1 MQIIKK
7 FIAAAVAAAMLI
19 CVIPIQ
25 IFADSSNG
33 FEELNDGYIS
43 VKVSEKNGGFLIDTV
58 EGDKLNK
65 SDNNKFLLY
74 PSEDF
79 DTSYTTF
86 RVTRG
91 DDVKDYIFGRSYGFM
106 GLNSSNVTLS
116 KNSYSISAKW
126 SVDGLEFTQ
135 TMTLQN
141 TKSALHGMVQISY
154 SVRST
159 DGRTADNVKARIMLD
174 TALGYQ
180 DYAVYELTQADGSY
194 NQIQQEAVI
203 DNSNGDAYN
212 NALFGYDDP
221 KAPSIT
227 AYTVN
232 ASVGDTIVK
241 PYQLAFGHWNNLAA
255 TAFDFTPDTSLT
267 FTNQYNEKY
276 LTADSAYALYFDMG
290 AASETASTV
299 STNYGVYSNAQVN
312 NADKV
317 SINFSSEL
325 GAMQL
330 NAAKDAYISQISG
343 GKDGDF
349 TVSAQVKNISGSS
362 LSQIAVAIYPQEG
375 ITPYN
380 LSGEPETTASYSN
393 PYAIEIMD
401 FNAGE
406 ERQINFKLNAVPLS
420 DTDYRKIEL
429 RCFDVSGT
437 DTKLLSEKQI
447 GTRSTYLLCPGA
459 SGDRVSFVSL
469 NPEIIYNKGTRHIYL
484 AGQNFKLLRDK
495 SLYDVRLVP
504 ADGGRTLTVSAE
516 NFILDT
522 DKNTADLVL
531 DEEMSVGTYQ
541 IVFDMKDTSKR
552 DVTSDALRF
561 SVSDD
566 IAYQGGSYGV
576 VTIEKAGTD
585 NEGHTDKYAL
595 KTYRDENDYKNK
607 CKDPQNVVLLEFR
620 GDFNLKYEGG
630 KLVEAEA
637 VSLET
642 VDRKAKSTINIS
654 DCLDVEKG
662 TVTISVENP
671 DTADQVIN
679 VDIDGE
685 VYTTGAR
692 TKVWSGVCAISSFEN
707 GSESTL
713 LQYSNEGEP
722 TNDVENSVAN
732 TNGIT
737 LIWPGAASTAQTIA
751 GMIMEFRYC
760 QFGQMALED
769 GEVTSKTSK
778 QRIIAFGAQLSP
790 DFLVPSNF
798 KWGERKTSAMEVAQL
813 KLAKSNYTPEQLR
826 DVQDRYAED
835 QEAWEEAESGS
846 LSLYIHDILFGGG
859 FIGFNTSVEVG
870 LPSYADGLPSIDG
883 TLNLKVM
890 NKEYTIGVEGTADML
905 AFQMEAAITLR
916 SHNGI
921 PIPDKLYFYA
931 GGFTPG
937 INVDGFGIFWIKG
950 AGGGIDNLYETIYP
964 SSSVPPITLLLS
976 GQFALFDV
984 LSARGDLS
992 ISPRALSIGLS
1003 DVEIAG
1009 ISLLNYAGINCQ
1021 WYPELKFAAAVYL
1034 DILDA
1039 IEGNGSI
1046 IVEKDKQTGKYFW
1059 EGFAT
1064 ASVSIPDK
1072 IPIFGGKE
1080 IGSAD
1085 LGINAQKIWGAIH
1098 VLKIDAGVTY
1108 YWGGD
1113 VDFAFGKYDAPEATI
1128 DPFSMQSLKAV
1139 PVYHDDTTGKTL
1151 YMSVNN
1157 GIRTLAANNQPILGA
1172 STGAKVTSQAGKKTH
1187 TVNFGTYNNENGILT
1202 IVFSAPDEASAK
1214 YYADNIKIADYPLT
1228 MLNPERYADA
1238 PENANAN
1245 ASFNWDKDSKQG
1257 TLTVTVT
1264 DSKCFNQNLTVT
1276 TPVTSTLTLYG
1287 IAKLPTLDTLT
1298 FDNASNSVMWSGDLD
1313 KFSELAVYAIDAN
1326 GEAYP
1331 LYKTDKELDIKGGN
1345 ATISIP
1351 ENMPSGT
1358 YTIRA
1363 VAKTANESSNP
1374 IVDADN
1380 KLSYTNPNQPK
1391 KPEFSASL
1399 GGDYSIDLKVTN
1411 AAEYDGFKA
1420 TVYEVSDG
1428 KATPTIF
1435 NNVDA
1440 SVDENGTITVGG
1452 QYSQTVYEYKD
1463 EKNNKEYK
1471 ITPNDYEKLT
1481 ENEKAKY
1488 TEKSEILGLSAEKQY
1503 KVGLKGYKKSDNS
1516 DIQILSEE
1524 KLSDS
1529 LTMTAPKKASITL
1542 RANDSQVIDE
1552 TDTVKSADVSISF
1565 TLDIP
1570 VSGTWSIDNGEQ
1582 SGNLTSATAETITL
1596 NGLTDGSHTLTFK
1609 GENEYGDGV
1618 TEKYMFTVDT
1628 LAPRLQISSPSNGG
1642 FFDNS
1647 VTVKGIS
1654 DSGATVYICA
1664 EGKEPQA
1671 FNITDSQEFEESIT
1685 LDSSKAYQNV
1695 MIYAKDKI
1703 GNETAPITL
1712 SLTNSALGD
1721 PNASLAVFLN
1731 GDDHSQKK
1739 IAAGSSGQL
1748 SLKLKQGDKYID
1760 INDDSAAANRVD
1772 WNVSTVSGS
1781 AGIGEGNNLTSSE
1794 KVNGFIVASL
1804 DGESAY
1810 AVLGGTNDDSDDDP
1824 TPTPP
1829 TPTPTPTPG
1838 GNGGGSGSNTTY
1850 KPPTSNPFKD
1860 VEESDWFYDSVMYAY
1875 EKGLMKGTD
1884 TNIFEPDSEVTRAMF
1899 VTVLYRMENEPT
1911 AGISGFSDVRT
1922 GSWYSKAVAW
1932 ASNNGIVKG
1941 ITNTEFAPDD
1951 NITREQ
1957 MAAIIYRYLAF
1968 KGHDVSVQGRP
1979 SFTDTDEI
1987 SEYALDAV
1995 MWLNDKKIILG
2006 EDNGGFAPKNNATR
2020 AQAAAIF
2027 ERISENL

>member
-1 MQIIKK
+1 
-7 FIAAAVAAAMLI
+7 
-19 CVIPIQ
+19 
-25 IFADSSNG
+25 
-33 FEELNDGYIS
+33 
-43 VKVSEKNGGFLIDTV
+43 
-58 EGDKLNK
+58 
-65 SDNNKFLLY
+65 
-74 PSEDF
+74 
-79 DTSYTTF
+79 
-86 RVTRG
+86 
-91 DDVKDYIFGRSYGFM
+91 M
-106 GLNSSNVTLS
+106 G
-116 KNSYSISAKW
+116 
-126 SVDGLEFTQ
+126 
-135 TMTLQN
+135 
-141 TKSALHGMVQISY
+141 
-154 SVRST
+154 
-159 DGRTADNVKARIMLD
+159 
-174 TALGYQ
+174 
-180 DYAVYELTQADGSY
+180 
-194 NQIQQEAVI
+194 
-203 DNSNGDAYN
+203 
-212 NALFGYDDP
+212 
-221 KAPSIT
+221 
-227 AYTVN
+227 
-232 ASVGDTIVK
+232 
-241 PYQLAFGHWNNLAA
+241 
-255 TAFDFTPDTSLT
+255 
-267 FTNQYNEKY
+267 
-276 LTADSAYALYFDMG
+276 
-290 AASETASTV
+290 
-299 STNYGVYSNAQVN
+299 
-312 NADKV
+312 
-317 SINFSSEL
+317 
-325 GAMQL
+325 
-330 NAAKDAYISQISG
+330 
-343 GKDGDF
+343 
-349 TVSAQVKNISGSS
+349 
-362 LSQIAVAIYPQEG
+362 
-375 ITPYN
+375 
-380 LSGEPETTASYSN
+380 
-393 PYAIEIMD
+393 
-401 FNAGE
+401 
-406 ERQINFKLNAVPLS
+406 
-420 DTDYRKIEL
+420 
-429 RCFDVSGT
+429 
-437 DTKLLSEKQI
+437 
-447 GTRSTYLLCPGA
+447 
-459 SGDRVSFVSL
+459 
-469 NPEIIYNKGTRHIYL
+469 
-484 AGQNFKLLRDK
+484 
-495 SLYDVRLVP
+495 
-504 ADGGRTLTVSAE
+504 
-516 NFILDT
+516 
-522 DKNTADLVL
+522 
-531 DEEMSVGTYQ
+531 
-541 IVFDMKDTSKR
+541 
-552 DVTSDALRF
+552 
-561 SVSDD
+561 
-566 IAYQGGSYGV
+566 
-576 VTIEKAGTD
+576 
-585 NEGHTDKYAL
+585 
-595 KTYRDENDYKNK
+595 
-607 CKDPQNVVLLEFR
+607 
-620 GDFNLKYEGG
+620 
-630 KLVEAEA
+630 
-637 VSLET
+637 
-642 VDRKAKSTINIS
+642 
-654 DCLDVEKG
+654 
-662 TVTISVENP
+662 
-671 DTADQVIN
+671 
-679 VDIDGE
+679 
-685 VYTTGAR
+685 
-692 TKVWSGVCAISSFEN
+692 
-707 GSESTL
+707 
-713 LQYSNEGEP
+713 
-722 TNDVENSVAN
+722 
-732 TNGIT
+732 
-737 LIWPGAASTAQTIA
+737 
-751 GMIMEFRYC
+751 
-760 QFGQMALED
+760 
-769 GEVTSKTSK
+769 
-778 QRIIAFGAQLSP
+778 
-790 DFLVPSNF
+790 
-798 KWGERKTSAMEVAQL
+798 
-813 KLAKSNYTPEQLR
+813 
-826 DVQDRYAED
+826 
-835 QEAWEEAESGS
+835 
-846 LSLYIHDILFGGG
+846 
-859 FIGFNTSVEVG
+859 
-870 LPSYADGLPSIDG
+870 
-883 TLNLKVM
+883 
-890 NKEYTIGVEGTADML
+890 
-905 AFQMEAAITLR
+905 
-916 SHNGI
+916 
-921 PIPDKLYFYA
+921 
-931 GGFTPG
+931 
-937 INVDGFGIFWIKG
+937 
-950 AGGGIDNLYETIYP
+950 
-964 SSSVPPITLLLS
+964 
-976 GQFALFDV
+976 
-984 LSARGDLS
+984 
-992 ISPRALSIGLS
+992 
-1003 DVEIAG
+1003 
-1009 ISLLNYAGINCQ
+1009 
-1021 WYPELKFAAAVYL
+1021 
-1034 DILDA
+1034 
-1039 IEGNGSI
+1039 
-1046 IVEKDKQTGKYFW
+1046 
-1059 EGFAT
+1059 
-1064 ASVSIPDK
+1064 
-1072 IPIFGGKE
+1072 
-1080 IGSAD
+1080 
-1085 LGINAQKIWGAIH
+1085 
-1098 VLKIDAGVTY
+1098 
-1108 YWGGD
+1108 
-1113 VDFAFGKYDAPEATI
+1113 
-1128 DPFSMQSLKAV
+1128 
-1139 PVYHDDTTGKTL
+1139 
-1151 YMSVNN
+1151 
-1157 GIRTLAANNQPILGA
+1157 
-1172 STGAKVTSQAGKKTH
+1172 
-1187 TVNFGTYNNENGILT
+1187 
-1202 IVFSAPDEASAK
+1202 
-1214 YYADNIKIADYPLT
+1214 
-1228 MLNPERYADA
+1228 
-1238 PENANAN
+1238 
-1245 ASFNWDKDSKQG
+1245 
-1257 TLTVTVT
+1257 
-1264 DSKCFNQNLTVT
+1264 
-1276 TPVTSTLTLYG
+1276 
-1287 IAKLPTLDTLT
+1287 
-1298 FDNASNSVMWSGDLD
+1298 GDLD

-1542 RANDSQVIDE
+1542 KANDSQVIDE

-1565 TLDIP
+1565 TLNIP

-1685 LDSSKAYQNV
+1685 LDSSKAYQNI

-1824 TPTPP
+1824 TPTP
-1829 TPTPTPTPG
+1829 PTPTPTPG

>member
-1 MQIIKK
+1 MQIINK
-7 FIAAAVAAAMLI
+7 FIAAAVAAVMLI

-43 VKVSEKNGGFLIDTV
+43 IKVSENNGGFLIDTV

-65 SDNNKFLLY
+65 ADNNKFLLY

-91 DDVKDYIFGRSYGFM
+91 GDVRDYIFGRSYGFM

-116 KNSYSISAKW
+116 KNSDSIIAVW

-154 SVRST
+154 SVRSI
-159 DGRTADNVKARIMLD
+159 DGRAADNVKARIMLD

-180 DYAVYELTQADGSY
+180 DYAVYELTQSDGSY
-194 NQIQQEAVI
+194 NQIQQETVI
-203 DNSNGDAYN
+203 DNSNGSAYN

-221 KAPSIT
+221 KSPSIT

-255 TAFDFTPDTSLT
+255 TVFDFTPDTALT

-290 AASETASTV
+290 AASETASTI

-312 NADKV
+312 TSDKV

-330 NAAKDAYISQISG
+330 NQTKDAYLSQISG

-375 ITPYN
+375 ITPYG
-380 LSGEPETTASYSN
+380 LSGELETTASYSN
-393 PYAIEIMD
+393 PYTIEIMD

-406 ERQINFKLNAVPLS
+406 ERQINFKLNAIPLS
-420 DTDYRKIEL
+420 GTDYRKIEL

-437 DTKLLSEKQI
+437 DTRLLSEKQI

-484 AGQNFKLLRDK
+484 AGQNFKLLRNK
-495 SLYDVRLVP
+495 AEYDVRLVP

-552 DVTSDALRF
+552 DITSDTLRF

-566 IAYQGGSYGV
+566 IAYQGGSYGI

-585 NEGHTDKYAL
+585 SEGHTDKYAL

-607 CKDPQNVVLLEFR
+607 CTDPQNVVLLEFR

-630 KLVEAEA
+630 KLVTAEA

-671 DTADQVIN
+671 ESEDQVIN

-713 LQYSNEGEP
+713 LQYNNEGEP
-722 TNDVENSVAN
+722 TGDVENSVAN

-769 GEVTSKTSK
+769 GEVTSKKPK

-798 KWGERKTSAMEVAQL
+798 KWDETKTSAMEVAQL

-835 QEAWEEAESGS
+835 QEAWEEAEGGS

-870 LPSYADGLPSIDG
+870 IPSYADGLPSIEG

-1009 ISLLNYAGINCQ
+1009 IDLINYAGINCQ

-1039 IEGNGSI
+1039 IEGKGSI

-1059 EGFAT
+1059 EGFAS

-1072 IPIFGGKE
+1072 IPIFGGIE
-1080 IGSAD
+1080 VGSAD
-1085 LGINAQKIWGAIH
+1085 LGINAQKIWGALH
-1098 VLKIDAGVTY
+1098 VLKLDAGVTY

-1113 VDFAFGKYDAPEATI
+1113 VDFAFGKYDAPEATV
-1128 DPFSMQSLKAV
+1128 DPFSMQALKAV
-1139 PVYHDDTTGKTL
+1139 PVYFDDSTGKTL

-1157 GIRTLAANNQPILGA
+1157 GIRTLAANNQPILKA

-1187 TVNFGTYNNENGILT
+1187 TVNFGTYDNENGVLT
-1202 IVFSAPDEASAK
+1202 IVFSAPDKASAK
-1214 YYADNIKIADYPLT
+1214 YYADNVKIDGYTLT
-1228 MLNPERYADA
+1228 MLKAELPADDQR
-1238 PENANAN
+1238 NNDAN
-1245 ASFNWDKDSKQG
+1245 ASFSWNEESKQG

-1264 DSKCFNQNLTVT
+1264 DSGYFNKNLTVT

-1287 IAKLPTLDTLT
+1287 MAKLPTLDTLT
-1298 FDNASNSVMWSGDLD
+1298 FDKASSKVMWSGSSDE
-1313 KFSELAVYAIDAN
+1313 FSELAVYAIDEN

-1331 LYKTDKELDIKGGN
+1331 LFKTDDKSVIKGKS

-1374 IVDADN
+1374 IVDAVE
-1380 KLSYTNPNQPK
+1380 KLSYTNKNQPSE
-1391 KPEFSASL
+1391 PEFTASL
-1399 GGDYSIDLKVTN
+1399 GGDYSIDLKGINT
-1411 AAEYDGFKA
+1411 AGYDGFKA
-1420 TVYEVSDG
+1420 TVYEMSDG
-1428 KATPTIF
+1428 KATPTVF
-1435 NNVDA
+1435 NNIDVSA
-1440 SVDENGTITVGG
+1440 DENGTITVGG
-1452 QYSQTVYEYKD
+1452 QYSKTVYTD
-1463 EKNNKEYK
+1463 ESGNE
-1471 ITPNDYEKLT
+1471 ISLSDYEKLS
-1481 ENEKAKY
+1481 NDEKAKITQK
-1488 TEKSEILGLSAEKQY
+1488 TETLGLSADKQY
-1503 KVGLKGYKKSDNS
+1503 KVGLKGYKNKKSDNS
-1516 DIQILSEE
+1516 DVQIFSNE
-1524 KLSDS
+1524 KLSEK
-1529 LTMTAPKKASITL
+1529 LTMTAPKSASITL
-1542 RANDSQVIDE
+1542 KAQNSQVIDE
-1552 TDTVKSADVSISF
+1552 TDTVKSADVLISF
-1565 TLDIP
+1565 ASDIP
-1570 VSGTWSIDNGEQ
+1570 VTGKWSIDNGEQ
-1582 SGNLTSATAETITL
+1582 SGELTSAKAETITL

-1609 GENEYGDGV
+1609 GENEGGDGV
-1618 TEKYMFTVDT
+1618 SEKYLFTVDT
-1628 LAPRLQISSPSNGG
+1628 LAPRLQINSPFGG
-1642 FFDNS
+1642 SFFDNS

-1664 EGKEPQA
+1664 DGQEPKTV
-1671 FNITDSQEFEESIT
+1671 NITDKQEFEESIN
-1685 LDSSKAYQNV
+1685 LDSSKAYQNI

-1703 GNETAPITL
+1703 GNETVPITL

-1772 WNVSTVSGS
+1772 WNVSTVLGS
-1781 AGIGEGNNLTSSE
+1781 AGIGDGNNLTSSE

-1804 DGESAY
+1804 DGENAY
-1810 AVLGGTNDDSDDDP
+1810 AVLGGTNDDSGDEPTPTPP

-1829 TPTPTPTPG
+1829 TPTPTPG
-1838 GNGGGSGSNTTY
+1838 GNSGGSESNITF
-1850 KPPTSNPFKD
+1850 KPPISNPFKD

-1911 AGISGFSDVRT
+1911 AGISGFSDVRAE
-1922 GSWYSKAVAW
+1922 SWYSKAVAW

-1941 ITNTEFAPDD
+1941 VTNTEFAPDD

-1968 KGHDVSVQGRP
+1968 KGHDVSVQGKP
-1979 SFTDTDEI
+1979 SFTDTGEI

-1995 MWLNDKKIILG
+1995 MWLNDRKIILG

>member
-1 MQIIKK
+1 MQNIKK

-91 DDVKDYIFGRSYGFM
+91 GDVKDYIFGRSYGFM
-106 GLNSSNVTLS
+106 GLAGSNVTLS
-116 KNSYSISAKW
+116 KNSDSISAKW

-159 DGRTADNVKARIMLD
+159 DGKNADNVKARIMLD

-203 DNSNGDAYN
+203 DNSDGNAYN

-241 PYQLAFGHWNNLAA
+241 PYRLAFGHWNNLAA
-255 TAFDFTPDTSLT
+255 TVFDFTPDTSLT

-330 NAAKDAYISQISG
+330 NAAKDAYISQVSG

-349 TVSAQVKNISGSS
+349 TVSAQVKNISGSN

-380 LSGEPETTASYSN
+380 LSSGLEETASYSN
-393 PYAIEIMD
+393 PYSIEILD

-420 DTDYRKIEL
+420 STDYRKIEL

-469 NPEIIYNKGTRHIYL
+469 NPEVIYNKGTRHIYL
-484 AGQNFKLLRDK
+484 AGQNFKLLK
-495 SLYDVRLVP
+495 NTAEYDIKLVP
-504 ADGGRTLTVSAE
+504 ADGGRTLTVPSN
-516 NFILDT
+516 NFILDA
-522 DKNTADLVL
+522 DKNTADLIL

-585 NEGHTDKYAL
+585 KDGHTDKYAL
-595 KTYRDENDYKNK
+595 KTYRDENDYKKK
-607 CKDPQNVVLLEFR
+607 CNDPQNVVLLEFR

-671 DTADQVIN
+671 DTDEQVIN

-713 LQYSNEGEP
+713 LQYTNEGKP
-722 TNDVENSVAN
+722 TDNVENSVAN

-769 GEVTSKTSK
+769 GTVTSKTPK

-798 KWGERKTSAMEVAQL
+798 KWRERKTSAMEVAQL

-835 QEAWEEAESGS
+835 QEAWEEAESGN
-846 LSLYIHDILFGGG
+846 LSLYIHDILFGSG

-870 LPSYADGLPSIDG
+870 IPSYADGLPSIEG

-992 ISPRALSIGLS
+992 ISPRAFSIGLS

-1039 IEGNGSI
+1039 IEGKGSI
-1046 IVEKDKQTGKYFW
+1046 IVEKDQQTGKYFW

-1128 DPFSMQSLKAV
+1128 EPFSMRSLKAV
-1139 PVYHDDTTGKTL
+1139 PVYIDDSTGKTL

-1157 GIRTLAANNQPILGA
+1157 GIRTLAANNQPILRVSNGA
-1172 STGAKVTSQAGKKTH
+1172 SVKSQAGKKTH
-1187 TVNFGTYNNENGILT
+1187 TVNFGRYDNENGILT
-1202 IVFSAPDEASAK
+1202 VVFDAPDEASAK
-1214 YYADNIKIADYPLT
+1214 YYANNVKIAGYPLT
-1228 MLNPERYADA
+1228 MLIPELKADD
-1238 PENANAN
+1238 PKNTNAN

-1264 DSKCFNQNLTVT
+1264 DCNYFNQNLTVT

-1298 FDNASNSVMWSGDLD
+1298 FDGTSKVTWSGDLD
-1313 KFSELAVYAIDAN
+1313 KFSELAIYATDAN

-1331 LYKTDKELDIKGGN
+1331 LYKTSAKTAINGGN
-1345 ATISIP
+1345 ASIRIP
-1351 ENMPSGT
+1351 ENMQSGT

-1363 VAKTANESSNP
+1363 VAKTADESSNP
-1374 IVDADN
+1374 IIDAAE
-1380 KLSYTNPNQPK
+1380 KLLYTNSKQPT

-1399 GGDYSIDLKVTN
+1399 GGDYSIDLNVTN
-1411 AAEYDGFKA
+1411 AAKYDGFKA
-1420 TVYEVSDG
+1420 TVYEIADG

-1440 SVDENGTITVGG
+1440 SADENGIITVGG
-1452 QYSQTVYEYKD
+1452 QYSKTVYTD
-1463 EKNNKEYK
+1463 ENGKEISY
-1471 ITPNDYEKLT
+1471 NYYERLS
-1481 ENEKAKY
+1481 EDEKAKI
-1488 TEKSEILGLSAEKQY
+1488 TQKSEILGLSADKQY
-1503 KVGLKGYKKSDNS
+1503 KIGLIGYKKSETS

-1524 KLSDS
+1524 TLSAP
-1529 LTMTAPKKASITL
+1529 LTMTAPKKANITL
-1542 RANDSQVIDE
+1542 NANGSQFIDE
-1552 TDTVKSADVSISF
+1552 TDTVNSSDVSISF
-1565 TLDIP
+1565 TSDMP
-1570 VSGTWSIDNGEQ
+1570 VSGTWNLDNGEQ
-1582 SGNLTSATAETITL
+1582 SGSLNQATAETITL
-1596 NGLTDGSHTLTFK
+1596 KGLTDGSHTITFK
-1609 GENEYGDGV
+1609 GENNSGDGT
-1618 TEKYMFTVDT
+1618 TEKYIFTVDT

-1642 FFDNS
+1642 FFDSS

-1654 DSGATVYICA
+1654 DSGATVYIRA

-1671 FNITDSQEFEESIT
+1671 VNITNSQEFEKSIT
-1685 LDSSKAYQNV
+1685 LDSSKAYQNI

-1712 SLTNSALGD
+1712 SLTNSALGN

-1731 GDDHSQKK
+1731 GADHSQKK
-1739 IAAGSSGQL
+1739 IDAGSGGQL

-1781 AGIGEGNNLTSSE
+1781 AEISDSNSLTSSQ

-1804 DGESAY
+1804 DGENAY
-1810 AVLGGTNDDSDDDP
+1810 AVLGGTNNDSGDE
-1824 TPTPP
+1824 PTPP
-1829 TPTPTPTPG
+1829 PAPTPDEGSNTS
-1838 GNGGGSGSNTTY
+1838 GGSGSSGGSNITY
-1850 KPPTSNPFKD
+1850 KPPTSNPFTD
-1860 VEESDWFYDSVMYAY
+1860 VSLDDWFYDYVMYAY
-1875 EKGLMKGTD
+1875 QNGLMKGTD
-1884 TNIFEPDSEVTRAMF
+1884 TNIFEPDFDVTRAMF
-1899 VTVLYRMENEPT
+1899 VTILYRLENEPT
-1911 AGISGFSDVRT
+1911 AGISAFTDVQA
-1922 GSWYSKAVAW
+1922 GNWYSKAVAW
-1932 ASNNGIVKG
+1932 ANKNGIVNG
-1941 ITNTEFAPDD
+1941 VTDTEFAPND

-1957 MAAIIYRYLAF
+1957 MAAIIYRYLTF
-1968 KGHDVSVQGRP
+1968 KGHDTSVYGKP
-1979 SFTDTDEI
+1979 NFTDTDDI

-1995 MWLNDKKIILG
+1995 MWLRDRKIILG

>member
-1 MQIIKK
+1 MQNIKK

-25 IFADSSNG
+25 IFADSSNS

-91 DDVKDYIFGRSYGFM
+91 GDVKDYIFGRSYGFM
-106 GLNSSNVTLS
+106 GLDSSNVTLS
-116 KNSYSISAKW
+116 KNSDSISAKW

-159 DGRTADNVKARIMLD
+159 DGKNADNVKARIMLD

-203 DNSNGDAYN
+203 DNSDGNAYN

-232 ASVGDTIVK
+232 ASVGDRIVK
-241 PYQLAFGHWNNLAA
+241 PYRLAFGHWNNLAA
-255 TAFDFTPDTSLT
+255 TVFDFTPDTSLT

-290 AASETASTV
+290 AASSSASTI

-330 NAAKDAYISQISG
+330 NAAKDAYISQVSG

-349 TVSAQVKNISGSS
+349 TVSAQVKNISGSN

-380 LSGEPETTASYSN
+380 LSGGLEETASYSN
-393 PYAIEIMD
+393 PYSIEILD

-406 ERQINFKLNAVPLS
+406 ERQINFKLNAVPLNS
-420 DTDYRKIEL
+420 TDYRKIEL

-484 AGQNFKLLRDK
+484 AGQNFKLLK
-495 SLYDVRLVP
+495 NTAEYDIKLVP
-504 ADGGRTLTVSAE
+504 ADGGRTLTVPSN
-516 NFILDT
+516 NFILDA
-522 DKNTADLVL
+522 DKNTADLIL

-552 DVTSDALRF
+552 DITSDALRF
-561 SVSDD
+561 TVSDN

-576 VTIEKAGTD
+576 VTVEKAGTD
-585 NEGHTDKYAL
+585 KDGHTDKYAL

-607 CKDPQNVVLLEFR
+607 CTDPQNVVLLEFR

-630 KLVEAEA
+630 KLIEAEA

-671 DTADQVIN
+671 DTDEQVIN

-713 LQYSNEGEP
+713 LQYTNEGETP
-722 TNDVENSVAN
+722 PDVENSVAN

-769 GEVTSKTSK
+769 SPVTSKTPK
-778 QRIIAFGAQLSP
+778 RRVIAFGAQLSP

-859 FIGFNTSVEVG
+859 FIGINTSVEVG
-870 LPSYADGLPSIDG
+870 IPSYADGLPSIEG

-992 ISPRALSIGLS
+992 ISPRAFSIGLS

-1039 IEGNGSI
+1039 IEGKGSI
-1046 IVEKDKQTGKYFW
+1046 IVEKDQQTGKYFW

-1098 VLKIDAGVTY
+1098 VLMIDAGVTY

-1128 DPFSMQSLKAV
+1128 EPFSMRSLKAV
-1139 PVYHDDTTGKTL
+1139 PVYYDDSTGKTL

-1157 GIRTLAANNQPILGA
+1157 GIRTLAANNQPILRVSNGA
-1172 STGAKVTSQAGKKTH
+1172 SVKSQAGKKTH
-1187 TVNFGTYNNENGILT
+1187 TVNFGRYDNENGILT
-1202 IVFSAPDEASAK
+1202 VVFDAPDEASAK
-1214 YYADNIKIADYPLT
+1214 YYANNVKIAGYPLT
-1228 MLNPERYADA
+1228 MLIPELKADD
-1238 PENANAN
+1238 PKNANAN
-1245 ASFNWDKDSKQG
+1245 ASFNWDNDSKQG

-1264 DSKCFNQNLTVT
+1264 DCNYFNQNLTVT

-1298 FDNASNSVMWSGDLD
+1298 FDGTSKVTWSGDLD
-1313 KFSELAVYAIDAN
+1313 KFSELAIYATDAN

-1331 LYKTDKELDIKGGN
+1331 LYKTSDKLAINGGN
-1345 ATISIP
+1345 ASIRIP

-1358 YTIRA
+1358 YMIRA
-1363 VAKTANESSNP
+1363 VAKTADESSNP
-1374 IVDADN
+1374 IVDAAK
-1380 KLSYTNPNQPK
+1380 KLLYTNSKQPT

-1399 GGDYSIDLKVTN
+1399 GGDYSIDLNVTN
-1411 AAEYDGFKA
+1411 AAKYDGFKA
-1420 TVYEVSDG
+1420 TVYEIADG

-1440 SVDENGTITVGG
+1440 SADENGIITVGG
-1452 QYSQTVYEYKD
+1452 QYSKTVYTD
-1463 EKNNKEYK
+1463 ESGKEISY
-1471 ITPNDYEKLT
+1471 NYYEKLS
-1481 ENEKAKY
+1481 NDEKAKC
-1488 TEKSEILGLSAEKQY
+1488 TEKVEILGLSADKQY
-1503 KVGLKGYKKSDNS
+1503 KVGLIGYKKSETS

-1524 KLSDS
+1524 TLGAP
-1529 LTMTAPKKASITL
+1529 LTMTAPKKANIKL
-1542 RANDSQVIDE
+1542 KANGSQFIDE
-1552 TDTVKSADVSISF
+1552 TDTVNSSDVSISF
-1565 TLDIP
+1565 TSDMP
-1570 VSGTWSIDNGEQ
+1570 VSGTWNLDNGEQ
-1582 SGNLTSATAETITL
+1582 SGSLNQATAETITL
-1596 NGLTDGSHTLTFK
+1596 KGLTDGSHTITFK
-1609 GENEYGDGV
+1609 GENNSGDGT
-1618 TEKYMFTVDT
+1618 TEKYIFTVDT

-1642 FFDNS
+1642 FFDSS

-1654 DSGATVYICA
+1654 DNGATVYICA

-1671 FNITDSQEFEESIT
+1671 VNITNSQEFEKSIT
-1685 LDSSKAYQNV
+1685 LDSSKAYQNI

-1712 SLTNSALGD
+1712 SLTNSALGN

-1731 GDDHSQKK
+1731 GADHSQKK
-1739 IAAGSSGQL
+1739 IDAGSGGQL
-1748 SLKLKQGDKYID
+1748 SLKLKQGDRYID
-1760 INDDSAAANRVD
+1760 INDDSAAAGRVD

-1781 AGIGEGNNLTSSE
+1781 AEISGSNSLTSSQ

-1804 DGESAY
+1804 DGENAY
-1810 AVLGGTNDDSDDDP
+1810 AVLGGTNNDSGDE
-1824 TPTPP
+1824 PTPP
-1829 TPTPTPTPG
+1829 PAPTPDEGSNTS
-1838 GNGGGSGSNTTY
+1838 GGSGSSSGSNITY
-1850 KPPTSNPFKD
+1850 KPPTSNPFTD
-1860 VEESDWFYDSVMYAY
+1860 VSLDDWFYDYVMYAY
-1875 EKGLMKGTD
+1875 QNGLMKGTD
-1884 TNIFEPDSEVTRAMF
+1884 TNIFEPDFDVTRAMF
-1899 VTVLYRMENEPT
+1899 VTILYRLENEPT
-1911 AGISGFSDVRT
+1911 AGISAFTDVQA
-1922 GSWYSKAVAW
+1922 GNWYSKAVAW
-1932 ASNNGIVKG
+1932 ANKNGIVNG
-1941 ITNTEFAPDD
+1941 VTDTEFAPND

-1957 MAAIIYRYLAF
+1957 MAAIIYRYLTF
-1968 KGHDVSVQGRP
+1968 KGHDTSVYGKP
-1979 SFTDTDEI
+1979 NFTDTDDI

-1995 MWLNDKKIILG
+1995 MWLSDRKIILG